1 MFKSVFIKNFRII
14 FICFC
19 FIWNKCYSE
28 DCCEICYNCCCNCL
42 NSKDKKISV
51 SDNTSKE
58 KSHTYNNKKSE
69 TNSEKKEEEDGNNE
83 NEENEEKE
91 DLGYKY
97 KKKANKGKKELNTI
111 LEEEEEEEK
120 EESEKKEKNEKK
132 EEEEENEEEDEENEE
147 ENEENEE
154 ENEENEEENE
164 EKALNDYLR
173 SVLENFEEIE
183 TIKKNFFEVKKT
195 YTLEEK
201 LGEGGF
207 GRVFKIRNKKN
218 KKTFVL
224 KKTVVKKK
232 DLEYIKNEIQN
243 LIRLKGEQNILRIIN
258 VYRRPNYVSTF
269 LKKKYSKKNNA
280 VCFYIITEYCKN
292 GDLYDFIENKKI
304 SNKKKL
310 KDKFAYQ
317 IINAVRSCHKENIAH
332 RDLKPENFFLDENY
346 NVKLGD
352 FGLSKKF
359 SENEKDTESVYT
371 RNFACYEIL
380 LKKERDPFKADLFSL
395 GVTLFVLYTGED
407 LLNVKTKMGEKKIKK
422 KFRAIPTTIDKFI
435 TDPNLNDLLKNL
447 LKRKEEDRCGWNE
460 ILKSKFYKS
469 LKDKFEKN

>member
-1 MFKSVFIKNFRII
+1 M
-14 FICFC
+14 
-19 FIWNKCYSE
+19 
-28 DCCEICYNCCCNCL
+28 
-42 NSKDKKISV
+42 
-51 SDNTSKE
+51 
-58 KSHTYNNKKSE
+58 
-69 TNSEKKEEEDGNNE
+69 EEEI
-83 NEENEEKE
+83 KH
-91 DLGYKY
+91 
-97 KKKANKGKKELNTI
+97 KKANKGKKELNTI

-132 EEEEENEEEDEENEE
+132 EEEEENEEED
-147 ENEENEE
+147 EENEE

-292 GDLYDFIENKKI
+292 GDLYDFIKNKKI
-304 SNKKKL
+304 FDKKNLNKKK
-310 KDKFAYQ
+310 
-317 IINAVRSCHKENIAH
+317 IAH

-352 FGLSKKF
+352 FGLS
-359 SENEKDTESVYT
+359 D
-371 RNFACYEIL
+371 NFEYDGEDSSRVGSLRYMCYEKIQR
-380 LKKERDPFKADLFSL
+380 KEHNPFKADLYSL
-395 GVTLFVLYTGED
+395 GVTLFVLYTG
-407 LLNVKTKMGEKKIKK
+407 
-422 KFRAIPTTIDKFI
+422 
-435 TDPNLNDLLKNL
+435 KNL
-447 LKRKEEDRCGWNE
+447 LKVNTKMEKEEIKEKFKAIPATIEKYIKNSNLKKLLKKLLERKEKDRCGWEE
-460 ILKSKFYKS
+460 IFESEFYKS
-469 LKDKFEKN
+469 LKEKFEKN